1 MKEVDGCVGGDVG
14 DDDDGVGRVVDIVV
28 EGGDDGELRSVG
40 DVDNDDVV
48 DEIDDDED
56 IVVVD
61 DDDDVVDCDN
71 DSVNDNNFDDD
82 VVGVVNMGGF
92 VSILGTVTGK
102 LAKGDTRW
110 IQSVRICCCW
120 WWVRTRTPV
129 CGSWRT
135 IGRGGRP
142 KRRLTVSLTPIARRR
157 CWYSRDRQMTPTN
170 DRT

>member
-1 MKEVDGCVGGDVG
+1 MG

-110 IQSVRICCCW
+110 IQSVRICCWW
-120 WWVRTRTPV
+120 WWVRTSTPV

-135 IGRGGRP
+135 IGRGGIP
-142 KRRLTVSLTPIARRR
+142 KRRLIVSLTPIARRR

>member
-1 MKEVDGCVGGDVG
+1 MG

-48 DEIDDDED
+48 DEIDDDD
-56 IVVVD
+56 DVVVVD
-61 DDDDVVDCDN
+61 DDDAAVDCDN
-71 DSVNDNNFDDD
+71 DNVNDNNFDDE
-82 VVGVVNMGGF
+82 VVGVVNIGGF
-92 VSILGTVTGK
+92 MSILGTVTGK

-110 IQSVRICCCW
+110 MQSVRICWWW

-135 IGRGGRP
+135 IGRGGIP
-142 KRRLTVSLTPIARRR
+142 KSRLTVSLTPIARRR